1 MASNKKKDAAALY
14 ELLDKSTLKVTRKP
28 GTPLK
33 IPSWWSGRNNPV
45 QGKGT
50 ADEKS
55 DDASAAPSAPP
66 PDPNSLGSAA
76 SQRDTRSGGM
86 MIPGAQELFL
96 RYRPLILVAAAIL
109 VMIMIML
116 VIFDHS
122 SKVKRT
128 APPATIVM
136 PGGVTPRLVPDNSE
150 NSKSAPTPIPASRQ
164 AAKTAAPQTHQARVY
179 PSSEVNRRNGYYYLV
194 IVTTLPQYARSAARF
209 IAAHGVSVTIE
220 SAQSP
225 YDAVV
230 SVRGFKHRASRAA
243 RVFQRRVVQ
252 IGYLMPGAN
261 RLHRSVFNTAFYAQV
276 HRSH

>member
-1 MASNKKKDAAALY
+1 
-14 ELLDKSTLKVTRKP
+14 LKVTRKP
-28 GTPLK
+28 GAPLK
-33 IPSWWSGRNNPV
+33 IPSWWSGRNNPA

-50 ADEKS
+50 ADQTS
-55 DDASAAPSAPP
+55 ADASAAPSAPP
-66 PDPNSLGSAA
+66 PDPNALGSAA
-76 SQRDTRSGGM
+76 AQRDTGTSGM
-86 MIPGAQELFL
+86 MPKAQELFL
-96 RYRPLILVAAAIL
+96 RYRPFILVAAAIL

-122 SKVKRT
+122 GKGKRT
-128 APPATIVM
+128 EPPATVVM
-136 PGGVTPRLVPDNSE
+136 PGGFTPRLVPDNSE
-150 NSKSAPTPIPASRQ
+150 NSNSASTPIPASRQ
-164 AAKTAAPQTHQARVY
+164 AAKTVEPQARQARVY

-220 SAQSP
+220 PAQSP

-243 RVFQRRVVQ
+243 RTFQRRVVQ

-276 HRSH
+276 HRSS

>member
-45 QGKGT
+45 QGKAT
-50 ADEKS
+50 ADDKS
-55 DDASAAPSAPP
+55 ADASAAPSAPP

-76 SQRDTRSGGM
+76 SQRDIGSGGM
-86 MIPGAQELFL
+86 MPRAQELFL

-116 VIFDHS
+116 VIFHHS
-122 SKVKRT
+122 GKGKRT
-128 APPATIVM
+128 APPATVIM

-150 NSKSAPTPIPASRQ
+150 NANSASTPIPASRQ
-164 AAKTAAPQTHQARVY
+164 AAKTVAPQAHQARVY
-179 PSSEVNRRNGYYYLV
+179 PSSQVNRRNGYYYLV

-220 SAQSP
+220 PAQSP

-243 RVFQRRVVQ
+243 RAFQRRVVQ

-276 HRSH
+276 HRSN

>member
-33 IPSWWSGRNNPV
+33 IPSWWSGRNNPT

-50 ADEKS
+50 ADNKTS
-55 DDASAAPSAPP
+55 DPSTAPTAPP

-76 SQRDTRSGGM
+76 SQRDTASSG
-86 MIPGAQELFL
+86 MIIPRAQELFL

-116 VIFDHS
+116 IIFHHS
-122 SKVKRT
+122 GKKNRT
-128 APPATIVM
+128 APPATVIM

-150 NSKSAPTPIPASRQ
+150 HSSSTSPPIPASRQ
-164 AAKTAAPQTHQARVY
+164 VVGSPAAQVHHARVY
-179 PSSEVNRRNGYYYLV
+179 PSSQVNRRNGYYYLV

-220 SAQSP
+220 PAVSP

-252 IGYLMPGAN
+252 IGDLMPGAA

-276 HRSH
+276 HRSN